1 MNIYGSIE
9 NKLSFAYNINKFPLR
24 KAYNLSGNIIWTT
37 EIEEDFVF
45 SGPKTPWV
53 EWKFNKISDVANTSY
68 SSIEETKVDFDDS
81 GWETVTIPHD
91 WSIRNDFNSK
101 SAASYSGGYLDGGDA
116 WYRCKFKV
124 TKDMIT
130 EHTLIYFDGIYMES
144 IIYIN
149 GEKVGGD
156 KLGYNPFTV
165 DVTDKIFVGE
175 NTLAIFV
182 RNQQPSSRWY
192 SGSGIYRPVY
202 LLCLEGAGKWVSNIQ
217 IKYPNIKEE
226 INSSVNT
233 EIIYTIN
240 NVDIATD
247 VTSQVII
254 RDLNN
259 SIVGEDT
266 QTISIYN
273 GENTLTSN
281 ISVNTPKLWDIGSPN
296 LYKVQIVLSGK
307 FGSYTSKEEI
317 FGYRFTE
324 WDVNTGFWLNGNNIK
339 IKGVCMH
346 HDLGCIGAEVNKSAM
361 ERQIDILIK
370 MGCNAIRLTHNPS
383 SIEFLELCRDKGILL
398 VEELFD
404 MWTVQKSTY
413 DFHRF
418 FEDQYDI
425 VMKNTILRDRNNP
438 AIIMWSVGNEINR
451 VSGYNAATVEPIITN
466 ILNTG
471 KMYDDTRPYTMGE
484 DSPYKESSTVCMKL
498 LDVCGINYN
507 SNNLIVPH
515 NLGKPSYGSET
526 TSALSSRGIYTHD
539 NTNLQCSS
547 LDDDKVSWGSYAADA
562 LKTHME
568 NPYSGGM
575 FVWTGFDYIGEPTP
589 FNRYPAKGSYFGI
602 VDTAGFPKDIYYMY
616 QSQWTTDP
624 MIHIFPRDLDSIEVG
639 STTKLYAYS
648 NCESVELF
656 INGKSLGKK
665 TKNNISEKYQ
675 YIWETEFENGTIVAK
690 GYNSEG
696 NAIST
701 DEIKTSS
708 GIPAKLLL
716 TSDNNSVDISTD
728 DLAFITCEVLDENGV
743 IIPNA
748 SNTVTF
754 SVENGSI
761 IGTDNGNA
769 ACVENMRKPIRS
781 AFCGKCLCVISH
793 DGKEGNMVVNVSSNG
808 LTGSSIIIYK
818 KYVDRN

>member
-1 MNIYGSIE
+1 MSIYGFRGDA
-9 NKLSFAYNINKFPLR
+9 LSSVYDINKFPFR
-24 KAYNLSGNIIWTT
+24 KAYNLTGNIIWTT
-37 EIEEDFVF
+37 KIEEDFTF
-45 SGPKTPWV
+45 PGAQTPWV
-53 EWKFNKISDVANTSY
+53 EWKFNKISNTVDTSY
-68 SSIEETKVDFDDS
+68 SSTDESKIDFDDS
-81 GWETVTIPHD
+81 SWETVTIPHD

-116 WYRCKFKV
+116 WYRCKFNV

-144 IIYIN
+144 TIYIN

-165 DVTDKIFVGE
+165 DVSDKISIGE
-175 NTLAIFV
+175 NVLAIFV

-202 LLCLEGAGKWVSNIQ
+202 LLCLEGAGKWISNIQ
-217 IKYPNIKEE
+217 VKYPNIKDE
-226 INSSVNT
+226 INSNVNT
-233 EIIYTIN
+233 EITYTIN
-240 NVDIATD
+240 NVDIATEI
-247 VTSQVII
+247 TSQVII
-254 RDLNN
+254 IDSDGNA
-259 SIVGEDT
+259 VGEDE
-266 QTISIYN
+266 QTINIDN
-273 GENTLTSN
+273 GENVITSTV
-281 ISVNTPKLWDIGSPN
+281 SVNTPKLWDIGKPN
-296 LYKVQIVLSGK
+296 LYKVQIILTGE
-307 FGSYTSKEEI
+307 FGSYISKEEI
-317 FGYRFTE
+317 FGYRYTE
-324 WDVNTGFWLNGNNIK
+324 WDVDTGFWLNGKNTK

-346 HDLGCIGAEVNKSAM
+346 HDLGCIGAEINKSAM
-361 ERQIDILIK
+361 ERQIDILIN

-383 SIEFLELCRDKGILL
+383 SIEFLELCRDKGVLL

-418 FEDQYDI
+418 FTDQYNV
-425 VMKNTILRDRNNP
+425 VMKNTIIRDRNNP

-451 VSGYNAATVEPIITN
+451 VSGYSASTVEPIITN

-471 KMYDDTRPYTMGE
+471 KMYDDTRPFTMGE
-484 DSPYKESSTVCMKL
+484 DSPYKESSTVCMKM

-526 TSALSSRGIYTHD
+526 TSALSSRGIYARD

-547 LDDDKVSWGSYAADA
+547 LDDDKVDWGSYAADA
-562 LKTHME
+562 LKAHME
-568 NPYSGGM
+568 NKYSGGM

-589 FNRYPAKGSYFGI
+589 FNRYPAKSSYFGI
-602 VDTAGFPKDIYYMY
+602 IDTAGFPKDIYYMY

-624 MIHIFPRDLDSIEVG
+624 MVHVFPRNLDSIAENE
-639 STTKLYAYS
+639 TTKIYAYS

-665 TKNNISEKYQ
+665 SKTNIGEKYQ
-675 YIWETEFENGTIVAK
+675 YIWEVEFQKGTITIK
-690 GYNSEG
+690 GYDSN
-696 NAIST
+696 NNVIAN

-708 GIPAKLLL
+708 GIPAKLSL
-716 TSDNNSVDISTD
+716 TSYSDSVDISTD
-728 DLAFITCEVLDENGV
+728 DLSFITCEVLDENGI

-748 SNTVTF
+748 SNTITF
-754 SVENGSI
+754 TIEGGSI

-769 ACVENMRKPIRS
+769 ACVENMRKPVRS
-781 AFCGKCLCVISH
+781 AFSGKCLCVVKH
-793 DGKEGNMVVNVSSNG
+793 DGKEG
-808 LTGSSIIIYK
+808 SIIVTASANELQQATISINK
-818 KYVDRN
+818 K